1 MKNQKHTLIIILLLS
16 TISCSSN
23 NKIDNGFTEISFN
36 VDENLLSNTP
46 EMIENIFQ
54 IKFPV
59 DFNKIDDINFQ
70 AIKTAIDSDTT
81 SFFQMSL
88 IAVYKSLSGSTSI
101 LSKILSDK
109 NVFNEIDSTYYNV
122 VVDNF
127 KTKNINQGKFKI
139 NGIKTIQYIITA
151 QEIVLIKLI
160 FNIKGFYYQLDYII
174 PLSNYEEKLRSIE
187 SSIGSI
193 FEIKEDKW

>member
-1 MKNQKHTLIIILLLS
+1 MKIQKHTLIIVLLLS

-54 IKFPV
+54 IKFPA

-101 LSKILSDK
+101 LSKILSNK

-122 VVDNF
+122 ARYLQWSHFPTFANPEQFHNFVDNPEQ
-127 KTKNINQGKFKI
+127 KSV
-139 NGIKTIQYIITA
+139 TA
-151 QEIVLIKLI
+151 
-160 FNIKGFYYQLDYII
+160 
-174 PLSNYEEKLRSIE
+174 
-187 SSIGSI
+187 
-193 FEIKEDKW
+193 

>member
-1 MKNQKHTLIIILLLS
+1 MKIQKHTLIIVLLLS

-101 LSKILSDK
+101 LSKIISDK
-109 NVFNEIDSTYYNV
+109 NVFNEIDSTYYNMV
-122 VVDNF
+122 IDNF
-127 KTKNINQGKFKI
+127 NTKNINQGNFKI

-193 FEIKEDKW
+193 FEIKEDK

>member
-1 MKNQKHTLIIILLLS
+1 MKLLKYTLLIILLLS
-16 TISCSSN
+16 SISCSSD
-23 NKIDNGFTEISFN
+23 NKIDDGFTEIVFN

-54 IKFPV
+54 VKFPV

-81 SFFQMSL
+81 SFFQLSL
-88 IAVYKSLSGSTSI
+88 LAVYKSLSGSSSI
-101 LSKILSDK
+101 LSKIISDK
-109 NVFNEIDSTYYNV
+109 NVFNEIDSTYYNM

-127 KTKNINQGKFKI
+127 RTKNINQGKIKI
-139 NGIKTIQYIITA
+139 NGIKTVQYIITA
-151 QEIVLIKLI
+151 QEVVLIKLI
-160 FNIKGFYYQLDYII
+160 INVKGFYYQLDYII
-174 PLSNYEEKLRSIE
+174 PLSKYEEKLRGIE

-193 FEIKEDKW
+193 FEIKEDK

>member
-1 MKNQKHTLIIILLLS
+1 MKIQKHPLIIVLLLS

-193 FEIKEDKW
+193 FEIKEDK

>member
-1 MKNQKHTLIIILLLS
+1 MKLLKYTLLIILLLS
-16 TISCSSN
+16 SISCSSD
-23 NKIDNGFTEISFN
+23 NKIDDGFTEIAFN

-54 IKFPV
+54 VKFPV

-81 SFFQMSL
+81 SFFQLSL
-88 IAVYKSLSGSTSI
+88 LAVYKSLSGSSSI
-101 LSKILSDK
+101 LSKIISDK
-109 NVFNEIDSTYYNV
+109 NVFNEIDSTYYNM

-127 KTKNINQGKFKI
+127 RTKNINQGKIKI
-139 NGIKTIQYIITA
+139 NGIKTVQYIITA
-151 QEIVLIKLI
+151 QEVVLIKLLI
-160 FNIKGFYYQLDYII
+160 NVKGFYYQLDYII
-174 PLSNYEEKLRSIE
+174 PLSKYEEKLRGIE

-193 FEIKEDKW
+193 FEIKEDK

>member
-1 MKNQKHTLIIILLLS
+1 MKIQKHILKIVLLLS

-54 IKFPV
+54 IKFPA

-109 NVFNEIDSTYYNV
+109 NVINEIDSTYYNV

-193 FEIKEDKW
+193 FEIKEDK

>member
-1 MKNQKHTLIIILLLS
+1 MKIKKYTLIIVLLLS

-23 NKIDNGFTEISFN
+23 NKIDNGFTEIVFN
-36 VDENLLSNTP
+36 VDTNLLSNTP

-54 IKFPV
+54 IRFPV

-81 SFFQMSL
+81 SFFQLSL
-88 IAVYKSLSGSTSI
+88 LAVYKSLIGSSSI

-109 NVFNEIDSTYYNV
+109 NVFNEIDSTYYNM

-193 FEIKEDKW
+193 FEIKEDK

>member
-1 MKNQKHTLIIILLLS
+1 MKIQKHISIIVLLLS
-16 TISCSSN
+16 TISCSSDN
-23 NKIDNGFTEISFN
+23 NIHDGFTEIAFN
-36 VDENLLSNTP
+36 VDTSLLSNTP

-70 AIKTAIDSDTT
+70 AIKTVIDSDTT
-81 SFFQMSL
+81 SFFPLSL
-88 IAVYKSLSGSTSI
+88 LAVYKSSSGSSSI

-109 NVFNEIDSTYYNV
+109 NVFNEIDSTYYNM

-193 FEIKEDKW
+193 FEIKEDK

>member
-1 MKNQKHTLIIILLLS
+1 
-16 TISCSSN
+16 
-23 NKIDNGFTEISFN
+23 
-36 VDENLLSNTP
+36 
-46 EMIENIFQ
+46 
-54 IKFPV
+54 
-59 DFNKIDDINFQ
+59 
-70 AIKTAIDSDTT
+70 
-81 SFFQMSL
+81 
-88 IAVYKSLSGSTSI
+88 
-101 LSKILSDK
+101 
-109 NVFNEIDSTYYNV
+109 VFNEIDSTYYNV

-193 FEIKEDKW
+193 FEIKEDK